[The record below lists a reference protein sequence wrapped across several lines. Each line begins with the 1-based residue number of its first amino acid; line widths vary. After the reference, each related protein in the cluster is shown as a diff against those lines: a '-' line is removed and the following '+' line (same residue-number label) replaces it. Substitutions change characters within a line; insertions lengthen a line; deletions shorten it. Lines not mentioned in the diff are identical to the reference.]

1 MKNPTNVA
9 SGSIVV
15 FDLDG
20 TLVDSARD
28 LVTTLNKVIAG
39 EGLPAISHDKVGH
52 LVGQGA
58 LKMLDKAYGYY
69 DKVLDEAVRAKLHK
83 NFLDIYNEHL
93 ADETRPFDGVIDVL
107 DTLKA
112 DGWELA
118 VCTNKYEGLSRR
130 LLKEL
135 KLDHYFAA
143 ICGSDTFA
151 ARKPDPAHL
160 FGTIEKAGSIR
171 TKAIMVG
178 DSATDINTAKAANI
192 PSIGV
197 TFGYSDVPIE
207 HLEPTLIVSHF
218 DAMLDAVQHIHERFL
233 NGAPR

>member
-1 MKNPTNVA
+1 MKNPINIA

-39 EGLPAISHDKVGH
+39 EGLPAISQDKVGH

-58 LKMLDKAYGYY
+58 LKMLEKAYGYY
-69 DKVLDEAVRAKLHK
+69 DKVLDEVVRAKLHK

-118 VCTNKYEGLSRR
+118 VCTNKYEGL
-130 LLKEL
+130 
-135 KLDHYFAA
+135 
-143 ICGSDTFA
+143 
-151 ARKPDPAHL
+151 
-160 FGTIEKAGSIR
+160 
-171 TKAIMVG
+171 
-178 DSATDINTAKAANI
+178 
-192 PSIGV
+192 
-197 TFGYSDVPIE
+197 
-207 HLEPTLIVSHF
+207 
-218 DAMLDAVQHIHERFL
+218 
-233 NGAPR
+233 